1 MGAPQN
7 VIGKLGFK
15 DGGSKIFS
23 YPADIYN
30 TPFVCALRFSEYNRE
45 ISFKEGTQN
54 PTAAIILPLPS
65 QLAESTNIT
74 HSDFS
79 SPYMAGFLQAMQSR
93 KEGES
98 IPAAIARVGKD
109 NAGILGNMAVEG
121 IGVGVSRMSAA
132 AGENLGGI
140 TGDLL
145 KSAGGA
151 LGTEIATAGKSGAIT
166 GMITNPHITSL
177 FSGVA
182 LRGYQYSWMF
192 SPRSASESRDLNEI
206 FNYIRRASLP
216 SYSAGKIGLKY
227 PQEVQVDFIGNGIEK
242 FVLGTKRTV
251 ITDVSV
257 NYAADGHPAFYKSG
271 APTSLSLSISLKEVA
286 IRTAED
292 YGGGDSPLS
301 ATGGLAGSSGK

>member
-45 ISFKEGTQN
+45 TSFKEGTQN
-54 PTAAIILPLPS
+54 PTAAIILPLPQ
-65 QLAESTNIT
+65 QLAESTQIT

-79 SPYMAGFLQAMQSR
+79 SPYIAGFLQAMQSK

-109 NAGILGNMAVEG
+109 NAGILGNMAIE
-121 IGVGVSRMSAA
+121 GVGTALSKFSA
-132 AGENLGGI
+132 AGEGASMGRQLVGA
-140 TGDLL
+140 
-145 KSAGGA
+145 AGQA
-151 LGTEIATAGKSGAIT
+151 LGNEVAAAGKSGAIT
-166 GMITNPHITSL
+166 GMITNPHITTL

-182 LRGYQYSWMF
+182 LRGYVYNWMF

-242 FVLGTKRTV
+242 YVLGTKRTV
-251 ITDVSV
+251 ITDVGI

-271 APTSLSLSISLKEVA
+271 APTSLSLSITLKEVA

-292 YGGGDSPLS
+292 YGGGESPLS

>member
-79 SPYMAGFLQAMQSR
+79 SPYMAGFLQAMQSK

-98 IPAAIARVGKD
+98 IPEAIMRVTKD
-109 NAGILGNMAVEG
+109 NAGIMGNMAIE
-121 IGVGVSRMSAA
+121 GVGVALSKFSAAGEGSGMGRQLVAA
-132 AGENLGGI
+132 AG
-140 TGDLL
+140 
-145 KSAGGA
+145 SA
-151 LGTEIATAGKSGAIT
+151 LGNEIAAAGKSGAVT
-166 GMITNPHITSL
+166 GMITNPHITTL